1 MKLHHMWQDY
11 PDLAKQLT
19 TTLQLMEDVV
29 KLKNKK
35 VLNWKLRTFSYINFG
50 FLNRLENELK

>member
-1 MKLHHMWQDY
+1 M
-11 PDLAKQLT
+11 PSQL
-19 TTLQLMEDVV
+19 EYRY

>member
-1 MKLHHMWQDY
+1 MKLHPMWQDY

-29 KLKNKK
+29 KLKIKK
-35 VLNWKLRTFSYINFG
+35 S
-50 FLNRLENELK
+50 NRLCWI